1 MGNTVLSKRSLLT
14 SDDLELFQ
22 ELGLKECEDSS
33 ACEKVIDTLR
43 MRQLD
48 KLKMILSRIAKEDSI
63 FSPEVIEGI
72 RKNDLRMFASAV
84 HLLTSELTGKR

>member
-1 MGNTVLSKRSLLT
+1 MT

-63 FSPEVIEGI
+63 FSPEVTEGI
-72 RKNDLRMFASAV
+72 RKNDLQMFASAV
-84 HLLTSELTGKR
+84 HTLTSELSGKR